1 MTWTM
6 RGTHAALLAATLAGT
21 LLNPTRIFPAVAQVS
36 NAASSAQTNTPPA
49 SDAAVRQKL
58 NKKQFLNVKVSVDR
72 SIATLSGTVDIYA
85 FKADAAKRVSMVKG
99 ITAVQNRI
107 EVAGPSIPDDQLRA
121 QILEKLSADRPG
133 YTSTSKS
140 IGVSVKN
147 GLVVLAG
154 HVGAEVDKDLAL
166 DLVSNCPGVK
176 NLVSMIEVDSPGDI
190 HNRTISGPVTTR
202 NQ

>member
-72 SIATLSGTVDIYA
+72 SIATLSGTVD
-85 FKADAAKRVSMVKG
+85 MVKG